1 MTDPTLAHR
10 IAERLNARKSLLTG
24 MSTGLTESS
33 LNPPSASFSSISG
46 APNGPSDPSGLVIK
60 PSARQHF
67 DSAGG
72 PALGIPLPAFHTMQ
86 SNLDSVTSESI
97 ARGKEL
103 NNARLKTLALE
114 RDNAHIASELKSKDM
129 ALRRTVAESAGE
141 RQALV
146 EALQQAKAQVNSLR
160 EDYARREDLVHRL
173 ESRLT
178 ARTEEL
184 KQLTTKLS
192 NTEIE
197 LQDERLIS
205 RKAAQD
211 LEIHTAR
218 YESATHEI
226 SSLKELNKQLKTEVD
241 ELKLKLNMQKHAE
254 DDLRMLREKYKEESE
269 EWMRTKAELQQ
280 ARGDLSVID
289 SKMKAME
296 NDSNETKKRMEYF
309 KNIDDEAS
317 QLRKKMRVLTEE
329 NEQLLHQ
336 KGFLDQHL
344 TNEREAGIAI
354 SNYTR
359 CIINNEDPSQAATD
373 LDKYR
378 ETSLY
383 SCFSSVLAK
392 LRSEC
397 SKVKS
402 LEDDCLKA
410 EKNISAMRREN
421 IELAD
426 AKEALQVE
434 LARMETAMARNN
446 SGYDSL
452 SKDMDELK
460 IQRDKIATELEKLR
474 VESNSAIQML
484 VASLASSKKYLSSGA
499 NALAMQGDL
508 SGTVMGKSFG
518 ASTGINMSATGL
530 QLQSMIPGDLSST
543 KGSGSISDVA
553 SNAATYI
560 TKLQQ
565 EIQLLNRENDE
576 LGTKYTQLELQ
587 NRELSNNSTDSL
599 AELESGKRKLVEQ
612 TGRLMQ
618 LETENNTLTTNLIV
632 SGQTI
637 LCLLRE
643 VNDDQDRLKR
653 IHCSRE
659 LAATLLNRALL
670 EISSTREVLLRYE
683 ESSDPKKSRLNRT
696 ASKVRVAVHVI
707 TFLSRLEQTM
717 ADHRGYTRSVEERLN
732 SLLQVNS
739 GPILP
744 PANVAF
750 SGTATAGP
758 LGATTYASLASTRGL
773 SGTTVGGTAATLTG
787 IEVTPP
793 PILEL
798 CTRFCQALQNH
809 VRLLSDYRYGG
820 FAMSARDDRARAI
833 VKLLDVMALAPNPTT
848 TVYSS
853 LRYTSILSGRTMG
866 GMGLGIYTQ
875 RPLTL
880 AELAMDICKYMIK
893 RNDNLYNGLTE
904 KESFVAQVQGE
915 NEILRNKVN
924 DLNCQLLDL
933 GTRFSGMQTEMK
945 TDFVAIDEYESVVK
959 DRDQMKFKLNNA
971 EYQNQE
977 LHKDNEQIRSD
988 VEMYKRELER
998 ASESAKQYEMNINEL
1013 NLQIREMTNTIA
1025 QYKVMSANFEGQL
1038 SINDNQRRD
1047 MDNMVNFLN
1056 KEIEQLQVKIRDLT
1070 SDLTVKHNGLVERD
1084 EMIGRLSL
1092 QLEEEIKAR
1101 KAVEDRMLFDTEER
1115 RRKAENRINL
1125 LEQRTTIESGLARDI
1140 ANITGAPSTALTT
1153 GSLNIGL
1160 SSPGYGTNPPSM
1172 TSFTRPST
1180 SVPAYPLST
1189 AGSQPSMPPTTMA
1202 KEDIRNLIAQ
1212 LDKSLGMID

>member
-33 LNPPSASFSSISG
+33 LNPPSASFSSIG
-46 APNGPSDPSGLVIK
+46 GVPNTASDPSGLIIK

-67 DSAGG
+67 DGANG
-72 PALGIPLPAFHTMQ
+72 PALGVPLPAFHTMQ
-86 SNLDSVTSESI
+86 SNLDNVTSESI

-197 LQDERLIS
+197 LQDERLVS

-241 ELKLKLNMQKHAE
+241 DLKLKLNMQKHAE

-280 ARGDLSVID
+280 ARGDLTVID

-309 KNIDDEAS
+309 KNLDDEVS
-317 QLRKKMRVLTEE
+317 QLRKKMRALTEE

-336 KGFLDQHL
+336 KTFLDQHL

-359 CIINNEDPSQAATD
+359 CIINNEDPTQSATD

-410 EKNISAMRREN
+410 EKNISVMRREN
-421 IELAD
+421 IELSD

-460 IQRDKIATELEKLR
+460 IQRDKMATELEKLR

-484 VASLASSKKYLSSGA
+484 MSSMASSKKYLSSSA
-499 NALAMQGDL
+499 NALALQGDL
-508 SGTVMGKSFG
+508 SGTAMGKSFG
-518 ASTGINMSATGL
+518 ASTIINMSATGL
-530 QLQSMIPGDLSST
+530 QLQSMAPGDSSST
-543 KGSGSISDVA
+543 KGSGSISDIA
-553 SNAATYI
+553 SSAATYI

-618 LETENNTLTTNLIV
+618 LESENNTLTTNLIV

-683 ESSDPKKSRLNRT
+683 ESSDPKKSRINKI
-696 ASKVRVAVHVI
+696 ASKIRVAVHVI
-707 TFLSRLEQTM
+707 TFLSRLQQTM
-717 ADHRGYTRSVEERLN
+717 ADHRGYSRAVEERLN
-732 SLLQVNS
+732 NLLQVNS
-739 GPILP
+739 LPHLP
-744 PANVAF
+744 PTTVTF
-750 SGTATAGP
+750 SGTTTGA
-758 LGATTYASLASTRGL
+758 LGTTTYNSLASTRGL
-773 SGTTVGGTAATLTG
+773 SNTAVGGTATALTG
-787 IEVTPP
+787 IDVTPP

-798 CTRFCQALQNH
+798 CTKFCQALQNH

-833 VKLLDVMALAPNPTT
+833 VKLLDVVAFTPNPTT

-853 LRYTSILSGRTMG
+853 LRYNSILSGRTMG
-866 GMGLGIYTQ
+866 SMGLGIYTQ

-977 LHKDNEQIRSD
+977 LHKDNDQIRSD
-988 VEMYKRELER
+988 INMYKRELER
-998 ASESAKQYEMNINEL
+998 ASESAKQYELSINEL

-1070 SDLTVKHNGLVERD
+1070 SDLTAKHNGLVERD

-1101 KAVEDRMLFDTEER
+1101 KAIEDRMLLDTEER

-1125 LEQRTTIESGLARDI
+1125 LEQRTSIESGLARDI
-1140 ANITGAPSTALTT
+1140 ANITGAPPTSLTT

-1172 TSFTRPST
+1172 ASFTRPST

-1189 AGSQPSMPPTTMA
+1189 AGSQPSVPPTTMA